1 MRNLSDNWIAEGL
14 IDFEYK
20 KYLLLAYLK
29 EVEHE
34 FKSVK
39 LYPPLAEL
47 ISHYRKLQ
55 NFDANRNQI
64 NSKFP
69 KEIQSIDLKK
79 VSINYKNKTEDD
91 DTMKELASIISYALP
106 QIKKHI
112 EEGKSIYDF
121 IENQL
126 EIEPVGLS
134 ALYQKEGYAL
144 VSNGYSK
151 EILVYRY
158 KIDLFQNN
166 LDKFR
171 GIALKFIAA
180 IKKSI
185 TKTCNQIKLDLI
197 KNFKDL
203 PNPSTWRIVSKNAI
217 PLEQSLLPISK
228 RLLLKHIEIE

>member
-29 EVEHE
+29 EVERE

-39 LYPPLAEL
+39 LYPPLTEL
-47 ISHYRKLQ
+47 ISHYHKLK
-55 NFDANRNQI
+55 NFDANKNQI

-79 VSINYKNKTEDD
+79 VAINYKDKAEDD
-91 DTMKELASIISYALP
+91 ETMKELANIISYALP

-134 ALYQKEGYAL
+134 SLYQKEGYAL
-144 VSNGYSK
+144 VSNGHSK
-151 EILVYRY
+151 EILIYRY
-158 KIDLFQNN
+158 KIDLFHHN
-166 LDKFR
+166 LDKYR
-171 GIALKFIAA
+171 GIALKFISA

-185 TKTCNQIKLDLI
+185 INTCNQIKLDLI

-203 PNPSTWRIVSKNAI
+203 PNPSTWRIVSKNPI

-228 RLLLKHIEIE
+228 RLLLKNIELG

>member
-14 IDFEYK
+14 VDFEYK

-29 EVEHE
+29 DVESE

-47 ISHYRKLQ
+47 ITHYHKLQ
-55 NFDANRNQI
+55 NLDKNRNQL
-64 NSKFP
+64 NAKFP
-69 KEIQSIDLKK
+69 KEIQSVDLKN
-79 VSINYKNKTEDD
+79 VSITYKTSTYDD
-91 DTMKELASIISYALP
+91 ETMNELGGIINYALP
-106 QIKKHI
+106 QIKKQI
-112 EEGKSIYDF
+112 DEGKSIYDF

-144 VSNGYSK
+144 VTNGSSK

-166 LDKFR
+166 LDKYR

-180 IKKSI
+180 FKKSLSS
-185 TKTCNQIKLDLI
+185 TCNQIKLDLV
-197 KNFKDL
+197 KKFKDL
-203 PNPSTWRIVSKNAI
+203 PNPSTWRIDSKNDI

-228 RLLLKHIEIE
+228 RLLLKHIQIQ

>member
-39 LYPPLAEL
+39 LYPPLTEL
-47 ISHYRKLQ
+47 ISHYHKLKH
-55 NFDANRNQI
+55 FDTNKNHI

-69 KEIQSIDLKK
+69 KEIQSFDLKK
-79 VSINYKNKTEDD
+79 VSINYKSKTEDD
-91 DTMKELASIISYALP
+91 ETMKELVSIISYALP

-166 LDKFR
+166 LDKYR
-171 GIALKFIAA
+171 GIALKFIAS

-185 TKTCNQIKLDLI
+185 TKTCHQIKLDLI

-228 RLLLKHIEIE
+228 RLLLKHVEIE